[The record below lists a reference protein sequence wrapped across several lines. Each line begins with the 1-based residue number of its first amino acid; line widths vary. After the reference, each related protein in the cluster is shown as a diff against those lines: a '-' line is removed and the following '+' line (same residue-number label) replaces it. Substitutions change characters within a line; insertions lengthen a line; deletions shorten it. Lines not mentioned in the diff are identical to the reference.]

1 MLASFVVAAA
11 LVSATQNAPLA
22 TTPLEVLDICRF
34 NAARADETLLHHR
47 IDLTGTVAEVERD
60 GIGGYI
66 VRLQAMTHEPDF
78 IGRIELQCH
87 FAGSARSDLAKI
99 APGTAVTIRG
109 VPRTVRDQLGSP
121 IDKHVIVTLKECGLV
136 ASGE

>member
-1 MLASFVVAAA
+1 MLASLLVAAA
-11 LVSATQNAPLA
+11 LVSASQNAPLE
-22 TTPLEVLDICRF
+22 TTPLEVLEICRF

-47 IDLTGTVAEVERD
+47 IDLTGAVAEVERD

-66 VRLQAMTHEPDF
+66 VRLQATTHAPDF
-78 IGRIELQCH
+78 IGRIEIQCH

-109 VPRTVRDQLGSP
+109 VPRSLRDQLGSP
-121 IDKHVIVTLKECGLV
+121 IDKHVIVIMKDCGLL
-136 ASGE
+136 ATGE

>member
-1 MLASFVVAAA
+1 MFASLLVAAA
-11 LVSATQNAPLA
+11 LVSATQNAPLQ

-47 IDLTGTVAEVERD
+47 IDLTGAVTEVERD

-66 VRLQAMTHEPDF
+66 VRLQAMAHESDF
-78 IGRIELQCH
+78 LGRIEIQCH
-87 FAGSARSDLAKI
+87 FAGSARSNLAQI

-109 VPRTVRDQLGSP
+109 VPRTLRDQLGSP
-121 IDKHVIVTLKECGLV
+121 IDKNVIVTMKECTLV